1 MRKYAIII
9 SVSMLIG
16 AIGGAWTWNKL
27 HPPVTVTKIEKVESK
42 SRILIQPNKED
53 CDDLWVRANTPITV
67 SQTFASPFQ
76 DVTAT
81 DGYKE
86 TRTRFRIDLEE
97 KSYIPY
103 VLAGIAIGTAAVLGA
118 KYGPK
123 RISLGCAFKM

>member
-1 MRKYAIII
+1 MKKYAIII

-27 HPPVTVTKIEKVESK
+27 HPQKVATSIEEISSKPEVLIPPVKT
-42 SRILIQPNKED
+42 D

-103 VLAGIAIGTAAVLGA
+103 VLAGIAIGTVAVLGA